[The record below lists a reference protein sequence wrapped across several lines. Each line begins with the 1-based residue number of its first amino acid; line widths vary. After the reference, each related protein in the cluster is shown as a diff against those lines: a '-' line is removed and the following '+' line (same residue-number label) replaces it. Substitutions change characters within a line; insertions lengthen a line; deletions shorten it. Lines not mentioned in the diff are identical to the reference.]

1 MVGRLAGFGLCRR
14 RGRQRAG
21 AGPGRRRSA
30 ACEERALEKAAPF
43 AVEIVEKL
51 LPMKLK
57 VWAGVIVSCAH
68 DYVPP
73 WWSIETPAVQPV
85 TPGRNGNLHANRQ
98 VKLGHS
104 AAEA

>member
-1 MVGRLAGFGLCRR
+1 MKSHF
-14 RGRQRAG
+14 
-21 AGPGRRRSA
+21 
-30 ACEERALEKAAPF
+30 E
-43 AVEIVEKL
+43 
-51 LPMKLK
+51 PMQLK

-98 VKLGHS
+98 AELGHS
-104 AAEA
+104 AAEASGTSRTRKDAASGTNSTRRPWNAPSVER